1 MKIREL
7 DSHLINKIA
16 AGEVIERPAS
26 IIKELVENS
35 IDAQSTQIEILV
47 EAGGTGR
54 ICVIDNGIGMSADEL
69 SLAIKRHTTSKIAH
83 EDDLNAIKTL
93 GFRGEALASIMEVS
107 RTKIASRD
115 HDSSDGIEIE
125 VEGGVVQSTRSVG
138 CKIGTKIDVRDL
150 FFNTPARRKFLKS
163 EKTEYTHILRM
174 VKRFVLAYPQ
184 IHFKLLHKDRTA
196 LESTSSQN
204 LRDVIAHLYANE
216 LAKSLIE
223 VSAESN
229 SIKITGLIAPPD
241 KNRHDRTEQHLFVN
255 GRAIRD
261 NSLNYAI
268 GRAYEGFLHAGRFPI
283 TFLKIQIN
291 PDMIDVNVHPKKEEV
306 RFSNISLV
314 QSELKR
320 AVSNALLSHGVI
332 PTLRDPKSHEAT
344 KFGQSSAQTQHQTQH
359 PSRLSQTR
367 PTGAH
372 AGGQFN
378 LTTEWAE
385 RAKRGSGEIER
396 RESREPVDVNG
407 TERPFRVIG
416 QLHGTYILVQTEE
429 GIEMIDQHV
438 AHERILYE
446 KFLRQLSEGVIAQ
459 QKLLIPM
466 TLKLPADEAQ
476 SLERNLSLL
485 EEQLGIGIEPFG
497 NGTFILRD
505 WPESLAKDLT
515 QERVIETLQRVL
527 DVIENEDQIDAAPL
541 AKELAADLACKGA
554 VVKNTPLTREEME
567 RLVLQLKDLDN
578 PYRCPHG
585 RPITVSYSLVD
596 LEKAFGRRK

>member
-1 MKIREL
+1 
-7 DSHLINKIA
+7 
-16 AGEVIERPAS
+16 
-26 IIKELVENS
+26 
-35 IDAQSTQIEILV
+35 
-47 EAGGTGR
+47 
-54 ICVIDNGIGMSADEL
+54 
-69 SLAIKRHTTSKIAH
+69 
-83 EDDLNAIKTL
+83 
-93 GFRGEALASIMEVS
+93 
-107 RTKIASRD
+107 
-115 HDSSDGIEIE
+115 
-125 VEGGVVQSTRSVG
+125 
-138 CKIGTKIDVRDL
+138 
-150 FFNTPARRKFLKS
+150 
-163 EKTEYTHILRM
+163 
-174 VKRFVLAYPQ
+174 
-184 IHFKLLHKDRTA
+184 
-196 LESTSSQN
+196 
-204 LRDVIAHLYANE
+204 
-216 LAKSLIE
+216 
-223 VSAESN
+223 
-229 SIKITGLIAPPD
+229 
-241 KNRHDRTEQHLFVN
+241 
-255 GRAIRD
+255 
-261 NSLNYAI
+261 
-268 GRAYEGFLHAGRFPI
+268 
-283 TFLKIQIN
+283 
-291 PDMIDVNVHPKKEEV
+291 
-306 RFSNISLV
+306 
-314 QSELKR
+314 
-320 AVSNALLSHGVI
+320 
-332 PTLRDPKSHEAT
+332 
-344 KFGQSSAQTQHQTQH
+344 
-359 PSRLSQTR
+359 
-367 PTGAH
+367 
-372 AGGQFN
+372 
-378 LTTEWAE
+378 
-385 RAKRGSGEIER
+385 
-396 RESREPVDVNG
+396 VNG